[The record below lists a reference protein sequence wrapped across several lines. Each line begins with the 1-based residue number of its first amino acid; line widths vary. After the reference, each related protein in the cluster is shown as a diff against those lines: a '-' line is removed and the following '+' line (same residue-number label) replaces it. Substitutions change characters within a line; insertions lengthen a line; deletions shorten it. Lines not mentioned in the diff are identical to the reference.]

1 MTVITFPPKGSRAG
15 STWLPA
21 ELHQIVEALAP
32 QCCDASA
39 GRWDVAV
46 TEMGDPQFYL
56 LGPPPHDE
64 CMLCISRLGPI
75 YVLEDGAGQVLFEHN
90 SLVVLA
96 EQARSILQKK
106 KAQIVARAALIWC
119 AVRETF
125 EEKLDMMVG
134 EGEELLTHFAPQLA
148 AFA

>member
-1 MTVITFPPKGSRAG
+1 MTVIGFPPKGSRGRGA
-15 STWLPA
+15 WQPA
-21 ELHQIVEALAP
+21 ELDQIVGALVP
-32 QCCDASA
+32 ERCHASA
-39 GRWDVAV
+39 GRWDVGV

-64 CMLCISRLGPI
+64 CMLCISRLGPL

-90 SLVVLA
+90 SLVALA
-96 EQARSILQKK
+96 EQAKSILQKK

-125 EEKLDMMVG
+125 EEKLEVMVG

>member
-1 MTVITFPPKGSRAG
+1 MTVIGFPPKGSRGGGA
-15 STWLPA
+15 WQPA
-21 ELHQIVEALAP
+21 ELDQIVKALMP
-32 QCCDASA
+32 QRCDASA
-39 GRWDVAV
+39 GRWDVGV

-56 LGPPPHDE
+56 LSPPPHDE

-106 KAQIVARAALIWC
+106 KAQIVARATLIWC

-125 EEKLDMMVG
+125 EEKLDVMVA

-148 AFA
+148 VFA